1 MRINLI
7 CPECAQAAGGVG
19 TWFVDTIRDDGFY
32 DGKCP
37 NSHDLFLGL
46 QTLRH
51 EMLFEI
57 ALNAI
62 VDHYYRE
69 AVSSFAASM
78 ERYFEFAIR
87 VIAKN
92 RGVQVTAFDGAW
104 KRIAKMSERQYG
116 AYVFSYMLEF
126 GTLPQLLNESLSKFR
141 NDVIHNGLLPERKK
155 ALGFGEAVYGVI
167 EEGIRQL
174 RKTHLD
180 FVNGVLGDHVAE
192 VAEKM
197 GSRYPRTF
205 QVTSTALNVIDDTSG
220 GYKPFGQL
228 LGDRGISP

>member
-1 MRINLI
+1 MRINLV
-7 CPECAQAAGGVG
+7 CPECAQATGGVG

-32 DGKCP
+32 DWKCP
-37 NSHDLFLGL
+37 NSHDLFIGL

-57 ALNAI
+57 ALNAM

-87 VIAKN
+87 VISQKH
-92 RGVQVTAFDGAW
+92 GVQGTVFDEGW
-104 KRIAKMSERQYG
+104 KRVSSRSERQIG
-116 AYVFSYMLEF
+116 AYIFLHMVEF
-126 GTLPQLLNESLSKFR
+126 GNPPRLLSNKLTEFR
-141 NDVIHNGLLPERKK
+141 NDVIHNGLLPQKK
-155 ALGFGEAVYGVI
+155 ETIAFGEAVYEVI
-167 EEGIRQL
+167 QEGIRHL
-174 RKTHLD
+174 RETHRD
-180 FVNGVLGDHVAE
+180 FVERVLGEHVAR
-192 VAEKM
+192 VTEKM

-220 GYKPFGQL
+220 GYMPFGQL
-228 LGDRGISP
+228 LGDRGISL